1 MEKIHNMQ
9 EQTGTISRKME
20 ISKKP
25 PKGNVG
31 NKKYC
36 KRNKE
41 CLFGFISTPDLNKQR
56 ISDLE
61 DMSKEL
67 QSLKC
72 QGKKE
77 SEKQSPKKCG
87 TITT

>member
-1 MEKIHNMQ
+1 MVHGSLELFF
-9 EQTGTISRKME
+9 GTLYSGGSKRRSAGIVLNFLNCF
-20 ISKKP
+20 KKP
-25 PKGNVG
+25 NRNVG

-61 DMSKEL
+61 DMSKGTSKSEMPR
-67 QSLKC
+67 
-72 QGKKE
+72 KKR
-77 SEKQSPKKCG
+77 K
-87 TITT
+87 

>member
-25 PKGNVG
+25 PKGNAG

-61 DMSKEL
+61 DMSKGTSKSEMPR
-67 QSLKC
+67 
-72 QGKKE
+72 KKR
-77 SEKQSPKKCG
+77 K
-87 TITT
+87 